1 MEVNAFIAD
10 DVEAV
15 NGKLYTLG
23 AGWDVIRT
31 RQLPT
36 RHDLLGLG
44 VIIRVPYTATNQK
57 HTLEVG
63 IEDEDGGIV
72 PLNEGGL
79 TEGAETVEA
88 LGGEFNIGRPPNL
101 PAGAEQVVAVAF
113 KFKNVVFEREG
124 FFRIPIRI
132 DGTQVTSIPFR
143 IEIPPQFQPRQGSAD

>member
-15 NGKLYTLG
+15 NGKLYALG

-44 VIIRVPYTATNQK
+44 VIIRVPYIATNQK

-63 IEDEDGGIV
+63 IEDDDGGIV

-79 TEGAETVEA
+79 TE
-88 LGGEFNIGRPPNL
+88 
-101 PAGAEQVVAVAF
+101 GAEQVVAVAF

-132 DGTQVTSIPFR
+132 DGTQITSIPFR
-143 IEIPPQFQPRQGSAD
+143 IEIPPEFQ